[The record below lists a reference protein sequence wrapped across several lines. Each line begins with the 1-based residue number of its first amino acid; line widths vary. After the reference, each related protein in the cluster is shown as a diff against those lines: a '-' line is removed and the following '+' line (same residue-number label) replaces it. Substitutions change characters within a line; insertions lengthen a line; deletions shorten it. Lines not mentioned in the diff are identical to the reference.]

1 MHFIWY
7 IGQTHPTIV
16 GSLSNGHV
24 YFKKCTLSHTI
35 HWPIHP
41 TIFRRWSHVPNCF
54 VVNFKTGSL
63 SVTIHTWTKLLGHSS
78 GMNPGPWTQDPEM
91 NEDHTLNA
99 AQHWVRNK
107 TILGTLLI
115 FDVPQATY
123 TFWRHLARKIQ
134 VAVRDTKS
142 YCSVE
147 LIYATCL
154 LGCLLRSTSISHDGL
169 CWVSILGQ
177 LPIVVCQKAKSDNGN
192 GNKKRQQLALNLLLR
207 QSSRNR
213 PPLIW
218 LLAIN
223 LTSRKCE
230 QKHWY
235 FL

>member
-1 MHFIWY
+1 
-7 IGQTHPTIV
+7 
-16 GSLSNGHV
+16 
-24 YFKKCTLSHTI
+24 
-35 HWPIHP
+35 
-41 TIFRRWSHVPNCF
+41 
-54 VVNFKTGSL
+54 
-63 SVTIHTWTKLLGHSS
+63 
-78 GMNPGPWTQDPEM
+78 MNPGPFCSRKWMRTT
-91 NEDHTLNA
+91 HLKLLSIG
-99 AQHWVRNK
+99 WVRNK

-177 LPIVVCQKAKSDNGN
+177 LSIVVCQKAKSDNGN
-192 GNKKRQQLALNLLLR
+192 GNKTRQQLALNLLLL

-218 LLAIN
+218 LLESSTIN
-223 LTSRKCE
+223 LTWNIGIWSLLAAWVSEIVHRLF
-230 QKHWY
+230 Y
-235 FL
+235 FQNI